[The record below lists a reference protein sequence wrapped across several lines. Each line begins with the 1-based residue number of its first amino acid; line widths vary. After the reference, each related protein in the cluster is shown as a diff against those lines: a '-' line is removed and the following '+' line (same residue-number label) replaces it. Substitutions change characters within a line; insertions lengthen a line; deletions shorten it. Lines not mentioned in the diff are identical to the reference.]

1 MSLIIG
7 RNVSLKYFNSALPA
21 LIDVN
26 FKIPIGRITLF
37 MGKSGSGKT
46 SLLRCIA
53 NLVTNYTGDIVFNNC
68 SIKKLSR
75 SVRVRSIGFVAQQFN
90 LFPHLT
96 VLENCL
102 QPQQLVFGYSRNMIE
117 EKTLLLLNSLGL
129 ENFTDRRIHQLSG
142 GQMQRVAIARALC
155 MDAQALLMDEPTSS
169 LDPESTA
176 QLRDILLS
184 LLEKGVSIAISS
196 HDMLFAK
203 SIFDHCYFIESGR
216 ILEES
221 TDHIRRYMQAS

>member
-1 MSLIIG
+1 MSLITG
-7 RNVSLKYFNSALPA
+7 KNVSLKYLNSTIPA

-26 FKIPIGRITLF
+26 FSIPVGRITLF
-37 MGKSGSGKT
+37 MGRSGSGKT

-53 NLVTNYTGDIVFNNC
+53 NLITNYTGDIVFDNC
-68 SIKKLSR
+68 SIRELSR
-75 SVRVRSIGFVAQQFN
+75 SARAKNIGFVAQQFN
-90 LFPHLT
+90 LFPHLS
-96 VLENCL
+96 VMENCL
-102 QPQQLVFGYSRNMIE
+102 QPQQLVFGYSRSDIE

-129 ENFTDRRIHQLSG
+129 ENFINRRIHQLSG

-155 MDAQALLMDEPTSS
+155 MDAKALLMDEPTSS

-176 QLRDILLS
+176 QLRELL
-184 LLEKGVSIAISS
+184 LELIEKGVSIAISS

-203 SIFDHCYFIESGR
+203 SIFDRCYFIESGK

-221 TDHIRRYMQAS
+221 ADFIKRYMQT